1 MPHSFEDARIL
12 IYSHDTFGLG
22 HLRRCREIAN
32 ALVEAYSG
40 ISVLIISG
48 ATIAGAFEYR
58 SRVDFVKM
66 PSVIKLRNGEYTSLA
81 EHIPLADTLEMRR
94 TLIKRTA
101 EIFRPNIFIVD
112 KEPVGLHA
120 ETEDTLAMLQAQGTR
135 LVLGLREVMDAP
147 RLLATEWADAG
158 IMPKI
163 KRYFDTVW
171 IYGPRGF
178 NDPMAGLD
186 VPAEV
191 RSRMCYTGFL
201 RRRAREIIPG
211 RLDVPVDDYL
221 LVTTG
226 GGGDGEDLI
235 RMVLAA
241 YALSGA
247 PKHPAVITLGPYL
260 PVNAREELKEIAE
273 GIPEV
278 QLIDFDNRHEDLVAG
293 ASAVVSMAGYN
304 TFCEILS
311 FDKPSL
317 LLPRTRPRQEQLIRA
332 QRASALGWS
341 SMLLPEQADNPSVLA
356 QVLWDLPKRPLPS
369 QARSVLANLDG
380 LERIVADVGGWLWD
394 DQQARAGAVNA

>member
-1 MPHSFEDARIL
+1 MVGFCSA
-12 IYSHDTFGLG
+12 
-22 HLRRCREIAN
+22 
-32 ALVEAYSG
+32 
-40 ISVLIISG
+40 
-48 ATIAGAFEYR
+48 
-58 SRVDFVKM
+58 VD
-66 PSVIKLRNGEYTSLA
+66 
-81 EHIPLADTLEMRR
+81 
-94 TLIKRTA
+94 
-101 EIFRPNIFIVD
+101 
-112 KEPVGLHA
+112 
-120 ETEDTLAMLQAQGTR
+120 
-135 LVLGLREVMDAP
+135 
-147 RLLATEWADAG
+147 
-158 IMPKI
+158 
-163 KRYFDTVW
+163 
-171 IYGPRGF
+171 
-178 NDPMAGLD
+178 
-186 VPAEV
+186 
-191 RSRMCYTGFL
+191 
-201 RRRAREIIPG
+201 
-211 RLDVPVDDYL
+211 
-221 LVTTG
+221 
-226 GGGDGEDLI
+226 I